1 MNNISAIYA
10 GLWIGTWALAVAGFL
25 TFRRKAG
32 KLHQEEEL
40 VMSRARQKALS
51 IIQNARD
58 QGVDIIGRSKI
69 SATESKSKLEENLS
83 EISATNMRE
92 FKNILQTIS
101 KTVEGDALKEIEEF
115 KKALELETIQ
125 SQKTVAAKMQQ
136 NYDQAKAEV
145 EKYKQAQMAQAEA
158 KIDQIVSEVV
168 KDIIGRVIPLE
179 EHQKL
184 IIAALEKAKKQHGYS

>member
-1 MNNISAIYA
+1 M
-10 GLWIGTWALAVAGFL
+10 
-25 TFRRKAG
+25 
-32 KLHQEEEL
+32 HQEEEL